1 MLSSKSFLSLSL
13 LAPLIRVGN
22 AALFTDPKK
31 LPKTEYDFIVIG
43 AGTAGNVVANRL
55 SEDSTKTVL
64 VVEAGLNDAG
74 IQAIEIPF
82 LASETAGTSVDW
94 NYTTVPQPGL
104 NNRILDV
111 PRGFALVGSN
121 YMIWTQ
127 GSEDLFNSYAEVTED
142 PGWSWDAI
150 QPFWKRVSTLVPST
164 DNPSL
169 PPPPADNPTL
179 SNGDGPIQVNL
190 PNFPTDID
198 FRVINGSKELE
209 KAGTGDG
216 RFKFTGNMNGGDSIG
231 FGFNQESAGGGQR
244 SSSSTAYLRP
254 ILNNRPNLDVLI
266 QTRAMKLTESY
277 NGTFTSVEVAQNVDG
292 PLTVLNATS
301 EIILSAGS
309 IGSSQILLLSGIGP
323 KDELEAIGVPSK
335 INLPGVGK
343 NLADHPLILT
353 IYQVSSNSTFDDILR
368 NTTLFQQTLTL
379 WEEERKGLFSTIP
392 SNVIGFMKIPELE
405 GEKDPSTGAKSANTE
420 FLFANGFST
429 IGNSNAQVPTEGHF
443 LTLAVALVSP
453 KSKGSLTLK
462 SSGNGTFTEP
472 SIDYGLLSDEW
483 DLEALM
489 QGLRDSET
497 FLNAT
502 PWTQPSP
509 EPYIIEPVGDWATAR
524 NGTDKDR
531 EDFIRKN
538 MVTVFH
544 PIGTARMS
552 SGSPSDPLGVTDA
565 RLRVR
570 GVKGLRVIDASVF
583 NELVVSKVLAAGVMV
598 DGKRRNIRYA
608 HYQSGEENTEIYGS
622 HPEVPM
628 FSLELLTSDF
638 VTVVGSIQKWEPL
651 QPRVLM
657 LKGKIDAY
665 NNLIPIKLAESNYV
679 NDVLTFLQPPI
690 IRLFPV
696 NDCQKSSEAVRQ

>member
-1 MLSSKSFLSLSL
+1 MLSSKSLLSLSL
-13 LAPLIRVGN
+13 LAPLIGVGN
-22 AALFTDPKK
+22 AALFTDPRD
-31 LPKTEYDFIVIG
+31 LPKTKYDFIVIG
-43 AGTAGNVVANRL
+43 GLQLSYIAVAGTAGNVVANRL

-82 LASETAGTSVDW
+82 LDSGPTGTSVDW

-111 PRGFALVGSN
+111 PRGFALGGSSDLN
-121 YMIWTQ
+121 SMIWTQ

-142 PGWSWDAI
+142 PSWSWDAI

-164 DNPSL
+164 DNPYL
-169 PPPPADNPTL
+169 PPPPANNPTL

-209 KAGTGDG
+209 EAGT
-216 RFKFTGNMNGGDSIG
+216 
-231 FGFNQESAGGGQR
+231 GFNQESAGGGQR

-254 ILNNRPNLDVLI
+254 IINSRPNLDVLI
-266 QTRAMKLTESY
+266 QTRAMKLTETY
-277 NGTFTSVEVAQNVDG
+277 NGTFTSVEVAQSIDG

-323 KDELEAIGVPSK
+323 KDELEAMGVPSK
-335 INLPGVGK
+335 IDLPGVGK
-343 NLADHPLILT
+343 NLVDHPVILT

-368 NTTLFQQTLTL
+368 NTTLFQKTLTL

-420 FLFANGFST
+420 FLFTNGFF
-429 IGNSNAQVPTEGHF
+429 GAQVPTEGHF

-462 SSGNGTFTEP
+462 SPENGTFTEP

-524 NGTDKDR
+524 NGTAKDR
-531 EDFIRKN
+531 EDFIRNN

-583 NELVVSKVLAAGVMV
+583 PTIPECHLQAPVYTIAERGVQMIK
-598 DGKRRNIRYA
+598 D
-608 HYQSGEENTEIYGS
+608 
-622 HPEVPM
+622 
-628 FSLELLTSDF
+628 DF
-638 VTVVGSIQKWEPL
+638 G
-651 QPRVLM
+651 M
-657 LKGKIDAY
+657 A
-665 NNLIPIKLAESNYV
+665 
-679 NDVLTFLQPPI
+679 
-690 IRLFPV
+690 
-696 NDCQKSSEAVRQ
+696 